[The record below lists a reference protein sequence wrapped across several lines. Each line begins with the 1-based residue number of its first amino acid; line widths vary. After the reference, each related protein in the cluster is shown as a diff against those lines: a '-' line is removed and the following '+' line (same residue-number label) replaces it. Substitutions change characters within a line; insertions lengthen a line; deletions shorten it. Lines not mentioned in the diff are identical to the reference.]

1 MMFMRVLAPCL
12 VCAVLTGCQ
21 APMPMVEA
29 PIVGA
34 APEIKVPRYL
44 LLGNFVLGG
53 DTPTIDALLEKFER
67 VGPNAFM
74 AKGLGMPVFEVAP
87 GRAWCDLSFKSGI
100 VYYEFGV
107 QFIQP
112 SEPGGN
118 VVAVIRNMQ
127 ADGYPVNYRV
137 MEVAPDVY
145 AALLYA
151 QAMGNAQ
158 AAD

>member
-1 MMFMRVLAPCL
+1 
-12 VCAVLTGCQ
+12 
-21 APMPMVEA
+21 
-29 PIVGA
+29 
-34 APEIKVPRYL
+34 
-44 LLGNFVLGG
+44 
-53 DTPTIDALLEKFER
+53 
-67 VGPNAFM
+67 M
-74 AKGLGMPVFEVAP
+74 AKGLGMPVFEVVP

-100 VYYEFGV
+100 VNYEFGV
-107 QFIQP
+107 QFVQP

-151 QAMGNAQ
+151 QTMGNTQ
-158 AAD
+158 SAD